1 MSLAAPVSLLS
12 QATVSPPIQRW
23 SDALRASSLLSL
35 SVPTEY
41 GGRGVGWEEVLQT
54 LRDLSERDG
63 TLARLFA
70 LHHLQLTSVL
80 LLGSAEQRERLLP
93 LSVERDWLWGE
104 AVDHQE
110 HRLLAREHRRGGFL
124 LQGGRHDC
132 FGAEAVDWLLI
143 SARHAQSEGLLI
155 AALPADRDGLDRFE
169 PNGGGL
175 LRCHEV
181 RLHPEDILLPPG
193 LPWTPRAQLRGS
205 LAALLQANIAL
216 GLAVQAFES
225 LPARAP
231 AAELQRLLGL
241 GLRLSEQASV
251 AFEAALAAG
260 NGLSFSRSAA
270 LATLVAETSAVA
282 QQAVQVGLRQE
293 GTRARVFAGAT

>member
-1 MSLAAPVSLLS
+1 MNLAATASIPDLPS
-12 QATVSPPIQRW
+12 ARW
-23 SDALRASSLLSL
+23 SRALRASGLLDL
-35 SVPTEY
+35 SVPRDY
-41 GGRGVGWEEVLQT
+41 GGRGAGWDEVLQI

-70 LHHLQLTSVL
+70 VHHLQLTSVL
-80 LLGSAEQRERLLP
+80 LLGSREQRERMLP
-93 LSVERDWLWGE
+93 LSIERGWLWGE

-110 HRLLAREHRRGGFL
+110 RRLLAREHRRGGFL

-132 FGAEAVDWLLI
+132 FGSEAVDWLLL
-143 SARHAQSEGLLI
+143 SAWHAPSEGLLI

-169 PNGGGL
+169 PYAGGL

-181 RLHPEDILLPPG
+181 RLHPEDILQAPG

-216 GLAVQAFES
+216 GLAEQACEVLAERALAGS
-225 LPARAP
+225 LR
-231 AAELQRLLGL
+231 RLLGL
-241 GLRLSEQASV
+241 GLRLSEQSAV

-260 NGLSFSRSAA
+260 GGLSFARSAA

-282 QQAVQVGLRQE
+282 QQAVEVGLRQE
-293 GTRARVFAGAT
+293 GVRARLLAGAI

>member
-1 MSLAAPVSLLS
+1 MSLVVPLS
-12 QATVSPPIQRW
+12 TYSQLPPTQRW
-23 SDALRASSLLSL
+23 SDALRASSLLAL
-35 SVPTEY
+35 SVPREY
-41 GGRGVGWEEVLQT
+41 GGRGAGWDEVLQT
-54 LRDLSERDG
+54 LRDLSECDG

-70 LHHLQLTSVL
+70 LHHLQLASVL
-80 LLGSAEQRERLLP
+80 LLGSVEQRERLLP
-93 LSVERDWLWGE
+93 LSVEREWLWGE

-110 HRLLAREHRRGGFL
+110 NRLLAREHRRGGFL

-143 SARHAQSEGLLI
+143 SARHAPSEGLLI
-155 AALPADRDGLDRFE
+155 AALPADRNGLDRFE

-175 LRCHEV
+175 LHCHEV

-216 GLAVQAFES
+216 GLAVQAFEN
-225 LPARAP
+225 LPPRT
-231 AAELQRLLGL
+231 AAGELQRLLAL
-241 GLRLSEQASV
+241 GLRLSEQSAV
-251 AFEAALAAG
+251 AFESAQAAG

-270 LATLVAETSAVA
+270 LATLVAETAAVA

-293 GTRARVFAGAT
+293 GTRARVHAGAT

>member
-132 FGAEAVDWLLI
+132 FGAEAADWLLI

-231 AAELQRLLGL
+231 AGELQRLLAL

>member
-181 RLHPEDILLPPG
+181 RLHPEDILQPPG

-231 AAELQRLLGL
+231 VGELQRLLAL

>member
-1 MSLAAPVSLLS
+1 MSLVVPLS
-12 QATVSPPIQRW
+12 TYSQLPPTQRW
-23 SDALRASSLLSL
+23 SDALRASSLLAL
-35 SVPTEY
+35 SVPREY
-41 GGRGVGWEEVLQT
+41 GGRGAGWDEVLQT
-54 LRDLSERDG
+54 LRDLSECDG

-70 LHHLQLTSVL
+70 LHHLQLASVL
-80 LLGSAEQRERLLP
+80 LLGSVEQRERLLP
-93 LSVERDWLWGE
+93 LSVEREWLWGE

-110 HRLLAREHRRGGFL
+110 NRLLAREHRRGGFL

-143 SARHAQSEGLLI
+143 SARHAPSEGLLI
-155 AALPADRDGLDRFE
+155 AALPADRSGLDRFE

-175 LRCHEV
+175 LHCHEV

-216 GLAVQAFES
+216 GLAVQTFEN
-225 LPARAP
+225 LPPRT
-231 AAELQRLLGL
+231 AAGELQRLLAL
-241 GLRLSEQASV
+241 GLRLSEQSAV
-251 AFEAALAAG
+251 AFESAQAAG

-270 LATLVAETSAVA
+270 LATLVAETAAVA

-293 GTRARVFAGAT
+293 GTRARVHAGAT

>member
-1 MSLAAPVSLLS
+1 MSLVVPLS
-12 QATVSPPIQRW
+12 TLSELPPTQRW
-23 SDALRASSLLSL
+23 SDALRASSLLAL
-35 SVPTEY
+35 SVPREY
-41 GGRGVGWEEVLQT
+41 GGRGAGWDEVLQT

-80 LLGSAEQRERLLP
+80 LLGSSEQRERLLP
-93 LSVERDWLWGE
+93 LSVEREWLWGE

-110 HRLLAREHRRGGFL
+110 GRLLAREHRRGGFL

-143 SARHAQSEGLLI
+143 SARHAPSEGLLI
-155 AALPADRDGLDRFE
+155 AALPADRSGLDLFE

-175 LRCHEV
+175 LHCHEV

-205 LAALLQANIAL
+205 LAGLLQANIAL
-216 GLAVQAFES
+216 GLAVQAFEN
-225 LPARAP
+225 LPARA
-231 AAELQRLLGL
+231 AAGELQRLLAL
-241 GLRLSEQASV
+241 GLRLSEQSAV
-251 AFEAALAAG
+251 AFESAQAAG

-270 LATLVAETSAVA
+270 LATLVAETAAVA
-282 QQAVQVGLRQE
+282 QHAVQVGLRQE
-293 GTRARVFAGAT
+293 GTRARVLAGAT

>member
-1 MSLAAPVSLLS
+1 MNLAATASLPDLPS
-12 QATVSPPIQRW
+12 ARW
-23 SDALRASSLLSL
+23 SRALRASSLLDL
-35 SVPTEY
+35 SVPRDY
-41 GGRGVGWEEVLQT
+41 GGRGAPWDEVLQT
-54 LRDLSERDG
+54 LRDLAERDG

-70 LHHLQLTSVL
+70 VHHLQLASVL
-80 LLGSAEQRERLLP
+80 LLGSREQRERLLP
-93 LSVERDWLWGE
+93 LSVTRDWLWGE
-104 AVDHQE
+104 AVDHHE
-110 HRLLAREHRRGGFL
+110 RRLLAREHRRGGFL

-132 FGAEAVDWLLI
+132 FGTEAADWLLI
-143 SARHAQSEGLLI
+143 SAWHAPSEGLLI

-205 LAALLQANIAL
+205 LSALLQANIAL
-216 GLAVQAFES
+216 GLAMQACDA
-225 LPARAP
+225 LPTRA
-231 AAELQRLLGL
+231 AADGLRRLLGL
-241 GLRLSEQASV
+241 GLRLSEQSAV

-260 NGLSFSRSAA
+260 NGLTFTRSAA

-282 QQAVQVGLRQE
+282 KQAVEEGLRQE
-293 GTRARVFAGAT
+293 GVRARVLAGAT